1 MQKKQN
7 QIVQFVVYSSNLLS
21 MQAITFVNSTSLKAF
36 SSILVIL
43 KFGLF
48 FSILYLGGLVPLNFF
63 GLGIQLTG
71 LILYVLA
78 FASFNK
84 KYFSFMPLPKKG
96 AYIIMHGP
104 YSFLR
109 HPMYLGMILMTLPL
123 TYEYFNFKIASLQ
136 ICFTAVIG
144 ILVYIEEYVFGN
156 VDLNY
161 KNYIKY
167 TKMILPLLF

>member
-1 MQKKQN
+1 MQTSMTYNGSSTMKVLSGTLVA
-7 QIVQFVVYSSNLLS
+7 IQFV
-21 MQAITFVNSTSLKAF
+21 
-36 SSILVIL
+36 
-43 KFGLF
+43 LF
-48 FSILYLGGLVPLNFF
+48 FAILYWGALVTTNLVGLLIQLSGLVLY
-63 GLGIQLTG
+63 
-71 LILYVLA
+71 ILAYI
-78 FASFNK
+78 SFNQ
-84 KYFSFMPLPKKG
+84 KYFSLLPLPKKG

-109 HPMYLGMILMTLPL
+109 HPMYFGMILITMPL
-123 TYEYFNFKIASLQ
+123 TVDYFNHTFAVFQASFLVV
-136 ICFTAVIG
+136 TG

>member
-1 MQKKQN
+1 MQTITQTN
-7 QIVQFVVYSSNLLS
+7 SFVLRALSS
-21 MQAITFVNSTSLKAF
+21 F
-36 SSILVIL
+36 LVLL

-48 FSILYLGGLVPLNFF
+48 FAILYFGGMVPVNFI
-63 GLGIQLTG
+63 GLGIQLIG
-71 LILYVLA
+71 VVLYVLA
-78 FASFNK
+78 FVSFNT
-84 KYFSFMPLPKKG
+84 KYFSFMPLPKPG

-109 HPMYLGMILMTLPL
+109 HPMYLAMLLITLPL
-123 TYEYFNFKIASLQ
+123 TYEYFSMKMAFLQASFLL
-136 ICFTAVIG
+136 VIG

-167 TKMILPLLF
+167 TKMILPLLL

>member
-1 MQKKQN
+1 MQT
-7 QIVQFVVYSSNLLS
+7 
-21 MQAITFVNSTSLKAF
+21 ITYTNSFGLKVF
-36 SSILVIL
+36 SSILVML

-48 FSILYLGGLVPLNFF
+48 FAILYFGGLVPVNFI
-63 GLGIQLTG
+63 GLGIQLLG
-71 LILYVLA
+71 VILYVLA
-78 FASFNK
+78 FISFNK
-84 KYFSFMPLPKKG
+84 KYFSFMPLPKPG

-109 HPMYLGMILMTLPL
+109 HPMYLAMLLMTLPL
-123 TYEYFNFKIASLQ
+123 TYEYFSLQ
-136 ICFTAVIG
+136 IAILQLCLLLVIG
-144 ILVYIEEYVFGN
+144 MLVYIEEYVFGN

>member
-1 MQKKQN
+1 MQT
-7 QIVQFVVYSSNLLS
+7 
-21 MQAITFVNSTSLKAF
+21 ITYTNSFSLRAF
-36 SSILVIL
+36 SSVLVML

-48 FSILYLGGLVPLNFF
+48 FAILYLGGMVPVNFV
-63 GLGIQLTG
+63 GLGVQLLG
-71 LILYVLA
+71 VILYVLA
-78 FASFNK
+78 FVSFNR
-84 KYFSFMPLPKKG
+84 KYFSFMPLPKPG

-109 HPMYLGMILMTLPL
+109 HPMYLAMLLITLPL
-123 TYEYFNFKIASLQ
+123 TYEYFSLKMAFLQASFL
-136 ICFTAVIG
+136 IVIG

-156 VDLNY
+156 IDLNY

>member
-1 MQKKQN
+1 MQT
-7 QIVQFVVYSSNLLS
+7 ITYS
-21 MQAITFVNSTSLKAF
+21 NSFGLKLF
-36 SSILVIL
+36 SSILVML

-48 FSILYLGGLVPLNFF
+48 FAILYAGGLVPLNFF
-63 GLGIQLTG
+63 GLGIQLVG
-71 LILYVLA
+71 VVLYVLA
-78 FASFNK
+78 FVSFNK
-84 KYFSFMPLPKKG
+84 KYFSFMPLPKPG

-109 HPMYLGMILMTLPL
+109 HPMYLAMILITLPL
-123 TYEYFNFKIASLQ
+123 TYEYFNFKIAMLQ
-136 ICFTAVIG
+136 LSFMVVIG
-144 ILVYIEEYVFGN
+144 LLVYIEEYVFGN

>member
-1 MQKKQN
+1 MQTSMTYNGSSTMKVLSGTLVA
-7 QIVQFVVYSSNLLS
+7 IQFV
-21 MQAITFVNSTSLKAF
+21 
-36 SSILVIL
+36 
-43 KFGLF
+43 LF
-48 FSILYLGGLVPLNFF
+48 FAILYWGALVTTNLVGLLIQLSGLVLY
-63 GLGIQLTG
+63 
-71 LILYVLA
+71 ILAYI
-78 FASFNK
+78 SFNQ
-84 KYFSFMPLPKKG
+84 KYFSLLPLPKKG

-109 HPMYLGMILMTLPL
+109 HPMYLGMILITMPL
-123 TYEYFNFKIASLQ
+123 TVDYFNHTIAVFQASFLVV
-136 ICFTAVIG
+136 TG

>member
-1 MQKKQN
+1 M
-7 QIVQFVVYSSNLLS
+7 
-21 MQAITFVNSTSLKAF
+21 
-36 SSILVIL
+36 L

-48 FSILYLGGLVPLNFF
+48 FSILYFGGIVSINAI
-63 GLGIQLTG
+63 GLGIQLIG
-71 LILYVLA
+71 VVLYVLA
-78 FASFNK
+78 FISFNR
-84 KYFSFMPLPKKG
+84 KYFSFMPLPRPG

-109 HPMYLGMILMTLPL
+109 HPMYLAMILITLPL
-123 TYEYFNFKIASLQ
+123 TYEYFNFKIAVLQ
-136 ICFTAVIG
+136 ACFMVVIG

>member
-1 MQKKQN
+1 MQT
-7 QIVQFVVYSSNLLS
+7 ITYS
-21 MQAITFVNSTSLKAF
+21 NSFGLKLF
-36 SSILVIL
+36 SSILVML

-48 FSILYLGGLVPLNFF
+48 FAILYAGGLVPLNFF
-63 GLGIQLTG
+63 GLGIQLLG
-71 LILYVLA
+71 VVLYVLA
-78 FASFNK
+78 FVSFNK
-84 KYFSFMPLPKKG
+84 KYFSFMPLPKPG

-109 HPMYLGMILMTLPL
+109 HPMYLAMILITLPL
-123 TYEYFNFKIASLQ
+123 TYEYFNFKIAMLQ
-136 ICFTAVIG
+136 LSFMVVIG
-144 ILVYIEEYVFGN
+144 LLVYIEEYVFGN

>member
-1 MQKKQN
+1 MQ
-7 QIVQFVVYSSNLLS
+7 S
-21 MQAITFVNSTSLKAF
+21 ITYTNSFGLKVF

-48 FSILYLGGLVPLNFF
+48 FSILYTGALVSVDIIGLVIQL
-63 GLGIQLTG
+63 LGI
-71 LILYVLA
+71 ILYVLA
-78 FASFNK
+78 FASFNLS
-84 KYFSFMPLPKKG
+84 YFSFMPLPKPG

-109 HPMYLGMILMTLPL
+109 HPMYLAMLLITLPL
-123 TYEYFNFKIASLQ
+123 AYEYFSMEMAFLQ
-136 ICFTAVIG
+136 LSFFLVIG
-144 ILVYIEEYVFGN
+144 LLVYIEEYVFGN
-156 VDLNY
+156 IDLNY

>member
-1 MQKKQN
+1 MQ
-7 QIVQFVVYSSNLLS
+7 S
-21 MQAITFVNSTSLKAF
+21 ITYTNSLGLKVF
-36 SSILVIL
+36 SSILVML

-48 FSILYLGGLVPLNFF
+48 FAILYSGGLVPVNFI
-63 GLGIQLTG
+63 GLGVQLLG
-71 LILYVLA
+71 VILYVLA
-78 FASFNK
+78 FVSFNK
-84 KYFSFMPLPKKG
+84 KYFSFFLFLKPG

-109 HPMYLGMILMTLPL
+109 HPMYLAMLLITLPL
-123 TYEYFNFKIASLQ
+123 TYEYFSMQMALMQ
-136 ICFTAVIG
+136 VCFLLVIG
-144 ILVYIEEYVFGN
+144 LLVYIEEYVFGN

>member
-1 MQKKQN
+1 MQT
-7 QIVQFVVYSSNLLS
+7 ITYS
-21 MQAITFVNSTSLKAF
+21 NSFSLKAF
-36 SSILVIL
+36 SSILVML

-48 FSILYLGGLVPLNFF
+48 FSILYFGGIVSINAI
-63 GLGIQLTG
+63 GLGIQLIG
-71 LILYVLA
+71 VVLYVLA
-78 FASFNK
+78 FISFNR
-84 KYFSFMPLPKKG
+84 KYFSFMPLPRPG

-109 HPMYLGMILMTLPL
+109 HPMYLAMILITLPL
-123 TYEYFNFKIASLQ
+123 TYEYFNFKIAVLQ
-136 ICFTAVIG
+136 ACFMVVIG